1 MKLGLRIVLS
11 NKVLSLRYFL
21 FRGFESK
28 SESRRF
34 LLVPWLRFS
43 QNVLELQNLENW
55 KMENVFAVVTLQK
68 MQQHF

>member
-34 LLVPWLRFS
+34 LLVP
-43 QNVLELQNLENW
+43 
-55 KMENVFAVVTLQK
+55 
-68 MQQHF
+68 